1 MIGLGLGLPRQHT
14 TGLVA
19 DNTEFVRLSVPQS
32 KYVYFGKCISGQ
44 IGVLYDIDLT
54 DQHNMIYFGRCI
66 TGSRSVT
73 DGFHSN

>member
-54 DQHNMIYFGRCI
+54 DHI